1 MIIRKIWKVKS
12 VLEDFVEMC
21 DICMKN
27 PCDPRCP
34 NAPEPPSVF
43 ICSGCGDSIF
53 DGDKYVELM
62 GEQWCMD
69 CIEECTREAEYDPY

>member
-1 MIIRKIWKVKS
+1 MMEYLILILTLAS
-12 VLEDFVEMC
+12 H
-21 DICMKN
+21 
-27 PCDPRCP
+27 
-34 NAPEPPSVF
+34 SVF

-69 CIEECTREAEYDPY
+69 CIEECIREAEYDPY

>member
-1 MIIRKIWKVKS
+1 
-12 VLEDFVEMC
+12 MC

-43 ICSGCGDSIF
+43 ICSGCGDFIY
-53 DGDKYVELM
+53 DGDDYWDILD
-62 GEQWCMD
+62 EQWCKE
-69 CIEECTREAEYDPY
+69 CIEEMKKVAVYDPD